1 MDKASMTSVNLYLS
15 EILYYWS
22 SYCYFLDV
30 VAGILLWRGQ
40 ATLGM
45 FGYSVNIWFPIQSI
59 WLFASVALAFERPS
73 LVPSLLFY
81 GLAWIMISM
90 NYFNSHHPYTWY
102 RVKTFDSLAKGLLP
116 GAASNAST
124 IESNSE
130 LSRAKNHADKLQKRK
145 ADRMGALISA
155 FLSTGLKAY
164 KIYGGTTLSGT
175 FVVDIVR

>member
-59 WLFASVALAFERPS
+59 WLFASVA
-73 LVPSLLFY
+73 
-81 GLAWIMISM
+81 
-90 NYFNSHHPYTWY
+90 
-102 RVKTFDSLAKGLLP
+102 
-116 GAASNAST
+116 
-124 IESNSE
+124 
-130 LSRAKNHADKLQKRK
+130 
-145 ADRMGALISA
+145 
-155 FLSTGLKAY
+155 
-164 KIYGGTTLSGT
+164 
-175 FVVDIVR
+175 